1 MKIYAL
7 HYLFL
12 AWIAFIP
19 SVFADSNTEQAKL
32 LIWGDSLS
40 SAYGMSVEEGWVFL
54 LQKELGDRFRV
65 INASVSGETTGGG
78 RSRLPAALAEH
89 EPDIVV
95 IELGGNDGLRGFRPT
110 VISDNLDAMIRQT
123 LESGAD
129 VILLGQRLPPNY
141 GERYNQQ
148 FEAIYTDLA
157 GKYDIPLVPFLLDGV
172 AEDFDLMQADGIHPT
187 ASAQPLILANVYPVV
202 NAYSKNKNPARKKEY
217 PSPEK

>member
-7 HYLFL
+7 HYMFL

-19 SVFADSNTEQAKL
+19 SVFADSKTEQAKL

-65 INASVSGETTGGG
+65 INGSVSGETTGGG
-78 RSRLPAALAEH
+78 RSRLPAALE
-89 EPDIVV
+89 EYKPDIVV

-110 VISDNLDAMIRQT
+110 MIRDNLEAMIRQA
-123 LESGAD
+123 LESGAE

-141 GERYNQQ
+141 GKRYNQK
-148 FEAIYTDLA
+148 FEAIYTELA
-157 GKYDIPLVPFLLDGV
+157 GKYDIALVPFLLEGV

-187 ASAQPLILANVYPVV
+187 ASAQPLILANVYPLVDE
-202 NAYSKNKNPARKKEY
+202 YSKNGNSVRKKEY
-217 PSPEK
+217 ASPEK

>member
-1 MKIYAL
+1 MKIYVL

-19 SVFADSNTEQAKL
+19 SVFADSTTEQAKL

-54 LQKELGDRFRV
+54 LQKELGDKVRV
-65 INASVSGETTGGG
+65 INGSVSGETTGGG
-78 RSRLPAALAEH
+78 RSRLPAALKEYK
-89 EPDIVV
+89 PDIVV

-110 VISDNLDAMIRQT
+110 VIRDNLDSMIRQT
-123 LESGAD
+123 LEFGAE
-129 VILLGQRLPPNY
+129 VILLGLRLPPNY

-148 FEAIYTDLA
+148 FEAVYTDLA

-172 AEDFDLMQADGIHPT
+172 AEDFGLMQADGIHPT
-187 ASAQPLILANVYPVV
+187 ATAQPLILANVYPVV
-202 NAYSKNKNPARKKEY
+202 NAYSKNKNTDRKKNY
-217 PSPEK
+217 ASPNK